1 MAKSSKVIMPDM
13 KNLSANIM
21 LIISVVI
28 TQVVVL
34 FVGKYLWNKYLVD
47 SITCIKP
54 LKSVVH
60 LIAIVILVKI
70 IFV

>member
-47 SITCIKP
+47 SITYIKP